1 MPFESGLITAD
12 DLLQIENVLYTQKES
27 ELVARK
33 VFAPNN
39 AYASYAGEIGY
50 DYYTRKGS
58 AKIFSKGSA
67 SKDIPFVGE
76 DGGRNVQKVY
86 EIHSGVRYTR
96 GEMDALQAKRS
107 LGKGPSVQIDTLRVE
122 TARRYINEI
131 HNKLCFPG
139 NSTFGIKGVFDSTF
153 YGSGLGTKEDVAQ
166 GAFSGSAAAKRLWIN
181 KTPNEI
187 IADLNTGLTA
197 VEKDG
202 YFKGKVLLLPHSR
215 LTNLRKPYSN
225 ENPMTTLQW
234 ITSQGMYFDQIIA
247 CKEME
252 ATINGDT
259 VAYFMIMDNDPE
271 VVQSV
276 ITEDIMLGEPVK
288 DVVGTIEMD
297 VRMSTAGVI
306 VRHPAG
312 FYIGKGI

>member
-39 AYASYAGEIGY
+39 SYASYAGEIGY

-58 AKIFSKGSA
+58 AKIFSKGTA

-76 DGGRNVQKVY
+76 DGGRNTQKVF
-86 EIHSGVRYTR
+86 EIITGVRYTQ
-96 GEMDALQAKRS
+96 GELDAIQAKRS
-107 LGKGPSVQIDTLRVE
+107 LGKGPAVSLDTLRVE

-139 NSTFGIKGVFDSTF
+139 NSSFGIKGVFDSTF
-153 YGSGLGTKEDVAQ
+153 YGTGLGTKEDVAQ
-166 GAFSGSAAAKRLWIN
+166 GAFSGSAAAKRLWTN

-197 VEKDG
+197 IEKDG

-215 LTNLRKPYSN
+215 LNTLRKPYSDQ
-225 ENPMTTLQW
+225 NPMTTLQW
-234 ITSQGMYFDQIIA
+234 ITSQGMYFEQIIA

-259 VAYFMIMDNDPE
+259 VNYFMIMDNDPE

-276 ITEDIMLGEPVK
+276 ITSDISLGTPK
-288 DVVGTIEMD
+288 DDIVGTWEMA
-297 VRMSTAGVI
+297 VKMSTAGVI

>member
-1 MPFESGLITAD
+1 MFESGLITSD
-12 DLLQIENVLYTQKES
+12 DLLQIENVLYKPKES
-27 ELVARK
+27 ELIART

-39 AYASYAGEIGY
+39 SYASYAGEIGY
-50 DYYTRKGS
+50 DFYNRKGS
-58 AKIFSKGSA
+58 AKVFSKGAA

-107 LGKGPSVQIDTLRVE
+107 LGKGPSVAIDTLRVE

-166 GAFSGSAAAKRLWIN
+166 GAYSGSAAAKRQWIN

-187 IADLNTGLTA
+187 IADLNKGISV

-202 YFKGKVLLLPHSR
+202 YFRGKVLLLPFSVYGY
-215 LTNLRKPYSN
+215 LRKPYSDQ
-225 ENPMTTLQW
+225 NPMTTLQW
-234 ITSQGMYFDQIIA
+234 ITSQGMYFEQIIP

-252 ATINGDT
+252 STINGDT
-259 VAYFMIMDNDPE
+259 VNYFMILDNDPE

-276 ITEDIMLGEPVK
+276 ITEDIQLGEPVK
-288 DVVGTIEMD
+288 DIVGTIEMD